1 MLMALVLKE
10 EMNKQEGKYFKSK
23 DTLANLIFTSLEFF
37 FFLIYK
43 RNTGF
48 IGIKTWQGTGF
59 TSARTQFILYFLYII
74 IIILGTKFDYKI
86 SYNLRI

>member
-10 EMNKQEGKYFKSK
+10 EMNKQEGNYFKSK
-23 DTLANLIFTSLEFF
+23 DTLADLIFTSLDF

-48 IGIKTWQGTGF
+48 IGIKTWHGTGF
-59 TSARTQFILYFLYII
+59 MPAPDPIYSLFSLYNYYNFMN
-74 IIILGTKFDYKI
+74 KI
-86 SYNLRI
+86 